1 MRRREAGGLPPE
13 SKQILLLIK
22 YIRIEYDKKEHKYA
36 PQAKSLRTGGK
47 TIGVLPLPSQG

>member
-22 YIRIEYDKKEHKYA
+22 YIRIEYDKKRA
-36 PQAKSLRTGGK
+36 
-47 TIGVLPLPSQG
+47 